1 MKKNVFLLIACV
13 CLVCSCTVKKPAK
26 EYFPSWNNCEALSA
40 LQEYVADVTNPQSEH
55 FIPVE
60 DRIAT
65 FDMDGTFIKTTSSRV
80 LRKTSIAVLRAGLE

>member
-1 MKKNVFLLIACV
+1 MYDV
-13 CLVCSCTVKKPAK
+13 C
-26 EYFPSWNNCEALSA
+26 
-40 LQEYVADVTNPQSEH
+40 

-80 LRKTSIAVLRAGLE
+80 LRKIATVVLRAGLE